1 MSSRL
6 SGWRKIAGAM
16 WSEADD
22 PQIYGALE
30 IDATNILAFIER
42 ARAGGHRVTATHLV
56 GRALAHALH
65 EVPDLNVRLV
75 GEKAVPRESVDIF
88 FITMVGGG
96 RDLSGVKVVRADAKT
111 AYEIATELAGRS
123 RTLKTGKDPA
133 FAATKRLMDSLPMP
147 VLRRA
152 LKLGAWITGEHARS
166 VPAMKLEAS
175 PFGSAIVSSLGS
187 IGLPLAF
194 VPLAWMY
201 KVPIIVVAG
210 EIADKPVAID
220 GKVVVRPMLPLTA
233 SIDHR
238 YADGWHIGQMV
249 KPFRAYLEDPASVE
263 AAPPLAPPGPDAS
276 PRDAATHI

>member
-1 MSSRL
+1 MGSRL

-30 IDATNILAFIER
+30 VDATGMLAFIER
-42 ARAGGHRVTATHLV
+42 ARGAGHRLTPTHLV

-65 EVPDLNVRLV
+65 EVPDLNVRLLG
-75 GEKAVPRESVDIF
+75 GEAIPRETVDVF

-96 RDLSGVKVVRADAKT
+96 RDLSGVKVIGTDAKT
-111 AYEIATELAGRS
+111 AYEVAAELGGRAK
-123 RTLKTGKDPA
+123 TLKSGKDPG
-133 FAATKRLMDSLPMP
+133 FAATKKLMDSLPMP

-152 LKLGAWITGEHARS
+152 LKLGAWITGERNRS
-166 VPAMKLEAS
+166 VAQLKLEAS

-187 IGLPLAF
+187 IGLPLGF

-210 EIADKPVAID
+210 EIADKPVAIA
-220 GKVVVRPMLPLTA
+220 GKVEIRPMLPITA
-233 SIDHR
+233 TIDHR

-249 KPFRAYLEDPASVE
+249 KPFRAYLDNPGAFEP
-263 AAPPLAPPGPDAS
+263 APPPAGPVA
-276 PRDAATHI
+276 

>member
-1 MSSRL
+1 MMGSKL

-30 IDATNILAFIER
+30 VDATNLVAFLQR
-42 ARAGGHRVTATHLV
+42 ARDAGQRVTATTLV
-56 GRALAHALH
+56 GRALALALRD
-65 EVPDLNVRLV
+65 VPELNVRLV
-75 GEKAVPRESVDIF
+75 GGRAVARSSVDVF
-88 FITMVGGG
+88 FITMVDGG
-96 RDLSGVKVVRADAKT
+96 RDLSGVKVVDTDRKDAYQVAVELSGRA
-111 AYEIATELAGRS
+111 RS
-123 RTLKTGKDPA
+123 LKTGKDPA
-133 FAATKRLMDSLPMP
+133 FAATKKLMDALPGP
-147 VLRRA
+147 VLRVA
-152 LKLGAWITGEHARS
+152 LKLGAWVAGEHARAIPS
-166 VPAMKLEAS
+166 MKLEAS

-220 GKVVVRPMLPLTA
+220 GQVVVRPMLPLTA

-238 YADGWHIGQMV
+238 YADGWQIGKLV
-249 KPFRAYLEDPASVE
+249 KPFRAYLEDPARFEPPPDCPSPGSG
-263 AAPPLAPPGPDAS
+263 AA
-276 PRDAATHI
+276 

>member
-1 MSSRL
+1 MGSRL
-6 SGWRKIAGAM
+6 SGWRKIATAM

-30 IDATNILAFIER
+30 VDATRMLAFIEQ
-42 ARAGGHRVTATHLV
+42 ARSGGHRVTPTHLV

-75 GEKAVPRESVDIF
+75 GGEAVPRRSVDVF

-96 RDLSGVKVVRADAKT
+96 RDLSGVKVVGADTKT
-111 AYEIATELAGRS
+111 AYAVAAELGGRS
-123 RTLKTGKDPA
+123 KTLKSGKDPG
-133 FAATKRLMDSLPMP
+133 FASTKRLMDTLPMP
-147 VLRRA
+147 LLRRA
-152 LKLGAWITGEHARS
+152 LKLAAWITGDHDRGVA
-166 VPAMKLEAS
+166 ALKLEAS

-187 IGLPLAF
+187 IGLPLGF

-210 EIADKPVAID
+210 EIADKPVAIA
-220 GKVVVRPMLPLTA
+220 GKVEIRPMLPITA
-233 SIDHR
+233 TIDHR

-249 KPFRAYLEDPASVE
+249 KPFRAYLDDPGAFE
-263 AAPPLAPPGPDAS
+263 PAAPPAASGPQEPPS
-276 PRDAATHI
+276 P